1 MFRFELNLCY
11 VIDVVFYVQLEHL
24 REKLKDKEGMVDKKS
39 KQALAAQLDK
49 KRIEGEFQE
58 LQNHQ
63 SIKDRKI
70 SVLQRKVCTANIKFI
85 DSIEHTNQLH
95 NHLFG

>member
-1 MFRFELNLCY
+1 M
-11 VIDVVFYVQLEHL
+11 EHV
-24 REKLKDKEGMVDKKS
+24 RDKLKEKDGLIDKKS

-63 SIKDRKI
+63 NIKDRKI
-70 SVLQRKVCTANIKFI
+70 SVLQRKV
-85 DSIEHTNQLH
+85 E
-95 NHLFG
+95 